1 MQQEALRNGMPVLL
15 TRFAGLSCRLQNKKR
30 SRHAN
35 PATRTGIPFQE
46 PQKPASAAME
56 QPVYVFAGCHEACK
70 KTAGFTPPTKPSR
83 APSYTHTRLLILA
96 FFRLCKSSGPCSKE
110 QTAPETILIGQFLPK
125 NKAVSHK
132 ILHEAK
138 NAKFSVSHKPLTSK
152 VEKMLGSAKVKS
164 ACVRMGQLLWME
176 KGGCTM
182 RLIVAGSRTFKDYS
196 LLSRK
201 LDALLSRWVGQG
213 KEIIIISGGAK
224 GADALG
230 QAYARKRGFN
240 CTVVPAEWNKY
251 GRSAGYRRNEVM
263 AAMADAVVAFW
274 DGSSPGTSHMIRL
287 ARERRLPLRII
298 SV

>member
-46 PQKPASAAME
+46 PQKPSSAAME

-164 ACVRMGQLLWME
+164 ACVRMGQLFL
-176 KGGCTM
+176 M
-182 RLIVAGSRTFKDYS
+182 RRRGVHN
-196 LLSRK
+196 
-201 LDALLSRWVGQG
+201 
-213 KEIIIISGGAK
+213 E
-224 GADALG
+224 AD
-230 QAYARKRGFN
+230 
-240 CTVVPAEWNKY
+240 C
-251 GRSAGYRRNEVM
+251 GRE
-263 AAMADAVVAFW
+263 
-274 DGSSPGTSHMIRL
+274 
-287 ARERRLPLRII
+287 
-298 SV
+298 